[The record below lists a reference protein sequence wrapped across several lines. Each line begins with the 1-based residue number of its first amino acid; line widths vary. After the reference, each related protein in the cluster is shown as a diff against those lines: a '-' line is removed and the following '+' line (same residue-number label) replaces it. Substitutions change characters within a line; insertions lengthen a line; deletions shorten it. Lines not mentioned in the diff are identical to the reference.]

1 MQTCTWVDRRLDAY
15 RTGELDADT
24 MSAVS
29 EHLTSCPACRARS
42 GELETLAQRL
52 GRLRVQAPS
61 GLVRRV
67 LEHLVDRYGP
77 VETSLGTV
85 WVGFNDRG
93 VTLISWAPAEVADLE
108 AYYRRRLGRNATRSD
123 VPERFAA
130 AVRAAAEG
138 HWTANVPLDLE
149 GLPLFERAVL
159 DRLRTIPRGEVRPY
173 AWLAVQAGRPGAV
186 RAVGNIMHR
195 NPIPL
200 LLPCHRVV
208 PSTGG
213 LGNYAYGSEVK
224 RVLLEREGVSADE
237 LERLARQGVR
247 YVGSRTTGIYC
258 YPTCRD
264 ARRIRA
270 ENRVPLTNERAAAG
284 AGFRPCQHCRPLTVA
299 A

>member
-1 MQTCTWVDRRLDAY
+1 MQTCSWADQQLDAF
-15 RTGELDADT
+15 RTGELDAET
-24 MSAVS
+24 MSRVE
-29 EHLTSCPACRARS
+29 EHLAGCESCRAQFSQLEDLAGRLSRLRQEAPSSIRRS
-42 GELETLAQRL
+42 VLERL
-52 GRLRVQAPS
+52 G
-61 GLVRRV
+61 
-67 LEHLVDRYGP
+67 DRFGP
-77 VETSLGTV
+77 IETALGTV

-93 VTLISWAPAEVADLE
+93 VTLISWASDETDDLE
-108 AYYRRRLGRNATRSD
+108 AYYRQRLGRKAARAD
-123 VPERFAA
+123 VPEHLAS

-138 HWTANVPLDLE
+138 QWTADVPLDIE
-149 GLPLFERAVL
+149 GLPDFERAVL

-173 AWLAVQAGRPGAV
+173 AWLATQAGSPGAV

-213 LGNYAYGSEVK
+213 LGNYAYGSDVK
-224 RVLLEREGVSADE
+224 RLLLEREGVSADE
-237 LERLARQGVR
+237 LERLARQRVR

-270 ENRVPLTNERAAAG
+270 ENRVPLTNERAAVD
-284 AGFRPCQHCRPLTVA
+284 AGFRPCQHCQPLTVA